1 MRAIASVLV
10 RTRGPFDCFLT
21 FFFEIRVEGG
31 VGKLRSPV
39 REESGFLLEV
49 DGGVIDDF
57 GVTGVRRTDG
67 VEGIAGEVLVEIVE
81 TGVRD
86 TDGGAVDVLRAD
98 E

>member
-1 MRAIASVLV
+1 MR
-10 RTRGPFDCFLT
+10 
-21 FFFEIRVEGG
+21 
-31 VGKLRSPV
+31 K
-39 REESGFLLEV
+39 ESGFLLEV

-86 TDGGAVDVLRAD
+86 TDGGAVVVLRAD

>member
-1 MRAIASVLV
+1 M
-10 RTRGPFDCFLT
+10 
-21 FFFEIRVEGG
+21 
-31 VGKLRSPV
+31 

-57 GVTGVRRTDG
+57 GVTGVRRTDV

-86 TDGGAVDVLRAD
+86 TERGAVVVLRAD

>member
-1 MRAIASVLV
+1 M
-10 RTRGPFDCFLT
+10 
-21 FFFEIRVEGG
+21 
-31 VGKLRSPV
+31 

-86 TDGGAVDVLRAD
+86 TDRGAVVVLRAD

>member
-1 MRAIASVLV
+1 MRATASVLV
-10 RTRGPFDCFLT
+10 RTRGPFDCYLT
-21 FFFEIRVEGG
+21 FFEIRVEGG

-67 VEGIAGEVLVEIVE
+67 VESIAGEVLVEIVE

-86 TDGGAVDVLRAD
+86 TDGGAVVVLRAD

>member
-1 MRAIASVLV
+1 M
-10 RTRGPFDCFLT
+10 T
-21 FFFEIRVEGG
+21 FFFIFFEIRVEGG

-49 DGGVIDDF
+49 DGGVIDNF

-67 VEGIAGEVLVEIVE
+67 VEGIAGEVLVERVE

-86 TDGGAVDVLRAD
+86 PDGGAVDILRAD